1 MGWLLSHTSDRER
14 APAVPKPIPVPVRQ
28 KLFERAA
35 RGESA
40 ASLAAAF
47 RLPVRTVRHL
57 CRRFRERGA
66 DAIRP
71 DYHAPARLAHAFGP
85 EAREAA
91 LALRRAHP
99 TWGAVLIRVALGQG
113 GA

>member
-1 MGWLLSHTSDRER
+1 
-14 APAVPKPIPVPVRQ
+14 VPRPIPVPVRQ
-28 KLFERAA
+28 KIYERALQ
-35 RGESA
+35 GEST

-71 DYHAPARLAHAFGP
+71 DYHPADPLPHTFGDA
-85 EAREAA
+85 ARDAA

-99 TWGAVLIRVALGQG
+99 TWGPS
-113 GA
+113 